1 MRKLATLQ
9 QIEALVPIEGADK
22 IEKATIKGWNIVVG
36 KGLYQKGS
44 WVVFHEIDAAFRVGQ
59 EPYHSDLEA
68 RGTKECQLENGAVI
82 KAYVIKSIKLRG
94 VVSQGYCVPLT
105 SYSLPVQ
112 QKFHKNLKK
121 DFDVTQL
128 LDVLKYEKPE
138 VAEPAVKEKPP
149 KGKFNLFKFKARKWL
164 ERHIPTLFKP
174 APKEKGFPTWI
185 KKTEAVRI
193 QNYVDEMYEKYQTGT
208 LFNVSYKIDGSSITA
223 AKKDKKLYACSRNLS
238 KNIKETTNSFVRN
251 SLIIHDKLKKVKGD
265 YCLQG
270 ELVAPNIQSNFE
282 NVKQE
287 EVYIFSMWNIEK
299 QQLVNPLE
307 VVNYCKQYNIPHVP
321 ILHEAVTLKE
331 LFPNITSKEELLAEL
346 LKYAE
351 GPSGLNGKYR
361 EGLVYKEC
369 VDGYLPIKTISNSY
383 LLKKKD

>member
-105 SYSLPVQ
+105 SYSESIQ
-112 QKFHKNLKK
+112 QKFNKNLKK

-208 LFNVSYKIDGSSITA
+208 LFNVSYKIDGSSITT

>member
-9 QIEALVPIEGADK
+9 QIEALAPIEGADK

-105 SYSLPVQ
+105 SYSLPIQ
-112 QKFHKNLKK
+112 QKFNKNLKK

-193 QNYVDEMYEKYQTGT
+193 QNYIDEMYEKY
-208 LFNVSYKIDGSSITA
+208 LSNAEFNVSIKLDGSSITT
-223 AKKDKKLYACSRNLS
+223 AKKDKKLYSCSRNLS
-238 KNIKETTNSFVRN
+238 KNIKQTNNSFVRN
-251 SLIIHDKLKKVKGD
+251 SLIIHDKLKKVKTD

-282 NVKQE
+282 NVSKE
-287 EVYIFSMWNIEK
+287 EVYIFSMWDIKK
-299 QQLVNPLE
+299 QALMHPITVMDYCT
-307 VVNYCKQYNIPHVP
+307 NYGLLHVP
-321 ILHEAVTLKE
+321 ILHECITLKE
-331 LFPNITSKEELLAEL
+331 LFPDVKDKHDLLEQM

-361 EGLVYKEC
+361 EGLVYKEFIA
-369 VDGYLPIKTISNSY
+369 GYIPVKTISNSY